1 MGKNQVFCLRVTAIA
16 PSVRFRLIL
25 ADNCSDV
32 LTTKAFITRLRWH
45 SFGKSA
51 NWACGVSD
59 SVIDLSKRDQQ
70 VLEAVINDYIQSGE
84 PVGSR
89 AISKRYGLKVS
100 PATIRNVMAD
110 LEDLGLLCQPHTSAG
125 RVPTD
130 RGLRFYL
137 DGIMKFKQLQ
147 EEERALIRQAFKEFQ
162 GDIAEL
168 LRRTSH
174 ILSHFCGQAGVVLW
188 PRLHTTR
195 LKHIEFIR
203 LRLNH
208 VAVILISKAGMAH
221 HSFLDLDED
230 ISQEELDRYGRY
242 INELLEDVPLG
253 EIKQRL
259 LEEMRNEKILF
270 DQLYSRALTITERA
284 FQKTFE
290 DADVYI
296 GGQTNLFNNPEFA
309 DVERMRRILE
319 AFEEKSRIIRLLDMT
334 LKTTMGVSIVLGPES
349 ELKELQEISL
359 ISSPYRRGDTQL
371 GVLGVIGPMRMDYSR
386 IIPVVEF
393 TACLLSQLLE
403 EPEGA

>member
-1 MGKNQVFCLRVTAIA
+1 
-16 PSVRFRLIL
+16 
-25 ADNCSDV
+25 
-32 LTTKAFITRLRWH
+32 
-45 SFGKSA
+45 
-51 NWACGVSD
+51 
-59 SVIDLSKRDQQ
+59 VIDLTKRDQL

-100 PATIRNVMAD
+100 SATIRNVMAD

-130 RGLRFYL
+130 RGLRLYL
-137 DGIMKFKQLQ
+137 DSIIRFKEIK
-147 EEERALIRQAFKEFQ
+147 EEERALIRRAFKEFQ
-162 GDIAEL
+162 GDITEL
-168 LRRTSH
+168 LRRTSRV
-174 ILSHFCGQAGVVLW
+174 LSKFCGQAGVVLW
-188 PRLHTTR
+188 PKLNTTR

-203 LRLNH
+203 LRPNQ
-208 VAVILISKAGMAH
+208 VAVILISKSGLVH

-230 ISQEELDRYGRY
+230 VRQDELDRYGRY
-242 INELLEDVPLG
+242 VSELLQDVPLG
-253 EIKQRL
+253 EIKERI

-284 FQKTFE
+284 FHATFE
-290 DADVYI
+290 NADVYI
-296 GGQTNLFNNPEFA
+296 EGQTNLLNNPEFA

-334 LKTTMGVSIVLGPES
+334 FKTTVGVSIILGPES

-359 ISSPYRRGDTQL
+359 ISSPYRRGDALL
-371 GVLGVIGPMRMDYSR
+371 GVLGVIGPLRMDYSR